1 MPTVEQQQ
9 AAAIA
14 WMQDR
19 QGKFRYSNNRPQKLD
34 PDTSGE
40 SDCSGVIY
48 ADLTSLGYT
57 LADNDM
63 SYELAAGGRHIA
75 SGATV
80 DEFRAIAP
88 TLLPGDVIGMAR
100 RSGYA
105 GGTAINH
112 VEMSTGPG
120 LHSWG
125 HGGYP
130 ALGPNLNNLTASYL
144 LPDAAWWTIRRY
156 IQPTKHT
163 TATEKKDDNDMFII
177 KSPNRP
183 HALLAPGYYRKFR
196 NSEELAAVNGILKPT
211 VKDAINDRQYDL
223 LKSVMK

>member
-1 MPTVEQQQ
+1 MSVEQKQ
-9 AAAIA
+9 AAAIE
-14 WMQDR
+14 WMKAR

-34 PDTSGE
+34 PDASGE
-40 SDCSGVIY
+40 SDCSGTIY
-48 ADLTSLGYT
+48 ADFTSLGYQM
-57 LADNDM
+57 ADTDM
-63 SYELAAGGRHIA
+63 SYELAAGGRHVA

-80 DEFRAIAP
+80 AEFRAIAH
-88 TLLPGDVIGMAR
+88 LLERADVIGMAR
-100 RSGYA
+100 RSGYG

-112 VEMSTGPG
+112 VEMSDGPG
-120 LHSWG
+120 IHSWG

-130 ALGPNLNNLTASYL
+130 AMGPNHNNLTASYL
-144 LPDAAWWTIRRY
+144 LPDAAWWTVRRY
-156 IQPTKHT
+156 ILPPTHT
-163 TATEKKDDNDMFII
+163 ETDPQKEEPMFII

-183 HALLAPGYYRKFR
+183 HALIAPGYYRKFR